1 MPFSVFFS
9 RVGSDADHRPR
20 LHPHRRWLA
29 QILARIDALHHRRDE
44 RPALIEERQLIDAA
58 AAQSPRD
65 YAVLWRAARLYFW
78 LSDDPSV
85 AKGERSQLGKAGWD
99 LAERAIAIDAGQ
111 AAGHYWAAVNMGN
124 YALGLGIMKALTMG
138 MEGKFKDR
146 LQRAG
151 QLAPAYEFGGVEVA
165 WGRFYEKLPWP
176 KRDRKRAEEH
186 LRRAT
191 RGQPANLRARV
202 YLADVPGADDR
213 APPRSKEA
221 ARRGGGRQAR
231 ALRRARGAAG
241 QGARRRPAGR
251 GRQADELTRTGRT
264 TVLMVVGGCG

>member
-1 MPFSVFFS
+1 MSLLLFFSV
-9 RVGSDADHRPR
+9 VAAARPPASVSSSPTTAPTTIAPPGTAPT
-20 LHPHRRWLA
+20 LVET
-29 QILARIDALHHRRDE
+29 LARIDALHHRRDE
-44 RPALIEERQLIDAA
+44 RPALIEERRLIDAA

-111 AAGHYWAAVNMGN
+111 AAGHYWAAVNMGS

-176 KRDRKRAEEH
+176 KRDRRRAEEH
-186 LRRAT
+186 LRRVLVE
-191 RGQPANLRARV
+191 QNPNNLRARV
-202 YLADVPGADDR
+202 FLAETLANDGRAVEAKKLLDEVAAAKPGRYD
-213 APPRSKEA
+213 APEE
-221 ARRGGGRQAR
+221 
-231 ALRRARGAAG
+231 RRAKAMAVG
-241 QGARRRPAGR
+241 
-251 GRQADELTRTGRT
+251 
-264 TVLMVVGGCG
+264 VLANVTKLLN